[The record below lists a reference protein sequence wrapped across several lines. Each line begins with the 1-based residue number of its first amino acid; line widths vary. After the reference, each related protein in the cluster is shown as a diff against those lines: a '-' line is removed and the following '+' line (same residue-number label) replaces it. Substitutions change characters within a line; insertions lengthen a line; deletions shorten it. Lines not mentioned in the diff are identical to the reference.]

1 MARTVSRVHKDAVPE
16 ITDARAGLLAA
27 AVEILQAQG
36 AGALT
41 VRSVSARAGC
51 STTGVY
57 TWFGG
62 KNGLVD
68 AIFIDGFERFG
79 AAIDAVPERGDP
91 LDRLIERAE
100 AYRRWALANPTHY
113 MVMFGKAVPD
123 YEPTEQAMV
132 TSLATF
138 DALVRA
144 TARAIEGGRLS
155 GDPSDVAHHLWA
167 GIHGYVSLEVAG
179 MNLGERASQ
188 RSRQYTAGLHLLV
201 RGCMP

>member
-1 MARTVSRVHKDAVPE
+1 MARTMSRAEPDPVAQ
-16 ITDARAGLLAA
+16 ITDPRAALLAA
-27 AVEILQAQG
+27 AIEILQNEG

-79 AAIDAVPERGDP
+79 AAIDAVPDRGDP
-91 LDRLIERAE
+91 LERLLERAQ

-123 YEPTEQAMV
+123 YEPSAEAMV

-138 DALVRA
+138 ESLVRA
-144 TARAIEGGRLS
+144 TARAIDGGRLS
-155 GDPSDVAHHLWA
+155 GDPNAVAHHLWA

-179 MNLGERASQ
+179 MSLGDGAARRA
-188 RSRQYTAGLHLLV
+188 RQFTAGLRLLV
-201 RGCMP
+201 RGCAP

>member
-1 MARTVSRVHKDAVPE
+1 MARTMSRADPGAVAQ
-16 ITDARAGLLAA
+16 ITDPRAALLAA
-27 AVEILQAQG
+27 AVEILQNEG

-68 AIFIDGFERFG
+68 AIFIDGFARFG
-79 AAIDAVPERGDP
+79 AAVDRVPERGDP
-91 LDRLIERAE
+91 LDRLLERAQ

-123 YEPTEQAMV
+123 YEPSAEAMV
-132 TSLATF
+132 TSLATYES
-138 DALVRA
+138 LVRA
-144 TARAIEGGRLS
+144 TARAIEAGRL
-155 GDPSDVAHHLWA
+155 GGEPNEVAHHLWA

-179 MNLGERASQ
+179 MNLGEGAAQRA
-188 RSRQYTAGLHLLV
+188 RQYTLGLQLLV